1 MRQVRNGNFKHCSKC
16 GSGGQEKTKFARF
29 IPLHIPL
36 PKQLKPS
43 ALKAARFL
51 STIVEEPPDS
61 VADPLND

>member
-1 MRQVRNGNFKHCSKC
+1 MEISNIVPTVEVE
-16 GSGGQEKTKFARF
+16 GQEKTKFARF